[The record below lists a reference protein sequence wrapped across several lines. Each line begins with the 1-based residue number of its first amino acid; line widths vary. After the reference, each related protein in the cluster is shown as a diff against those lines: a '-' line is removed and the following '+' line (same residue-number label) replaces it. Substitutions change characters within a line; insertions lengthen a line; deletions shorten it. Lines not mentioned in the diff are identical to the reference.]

1 MSIFRNFRRTAT
13 AALSLSVAVALLVLF
28 AVSADAQVRVLKFG
42 HVLQPDHPYHKMA
55 LKFKEEIEKRNV
67 GLEVRIFPAGQLG
80 NESTLIEGLQ
90 IGSVDISTITSA
102 VTANFVPDFQV
113 FSLPFIFRD
122 AGHLFRVMDGEIGDE
137 MATKMLDAGLVKLGY
152 VYGGTRDLY
161 TSKAVRQLSDLKG
174 LKIRTM
180 KTTSIIDTWNALGAI
195 ATPIAW
201 PDVPVSLKQKL
212 IDGGEGTGVSY
223 RSMTFYK
230 DAKYFTRL
238 AYIFSWH
245 NFMMS
250 KIVYDSLTPVQQRA
264 VMDAAK
270 IAEVYERN
278 VFLDQEAA
286 LFDELKSKGAEIII
300 PTDRAKWVE
309 TISKVYDDS
318 AEKVGG
324 RARIDRILNY

>member
-1 MSIFRNFRRTAT
+1 MSIFCSLRRV
-13 AALSLSVAVALLVLF
+13 AAGAA
-28 AVSADAQVRVLKFG
+28 AVSGGIALMVLGATDGVAADKVLKFG
-42 HVLQPDHPYHKMA
+42 HVLQLDHPYHKMA
-55 LKFKEEIEKRNV
+55 LKFKEEVEARNV
-67 GLEVRIFPAGQLG
+67 GLEVKIFPASQLG

-90 IGSVDISTITSA
+90 IGSVDVSTITSA
-102 VTANFVPDFQV
+102 VTANFVPEFQV

-122 AGHLFRVMDGEIGDE
+122 AGHLFRVMDSEIGDR
-137 MATKMLDAGLVKLGY
+137 MAAKMLDVGLVKLGFG
-152 VYGGTRDLY
+152 YGGARDLY
-161 TSKAVRQLSDLKG
+161 THKPVRNLDDLKG

-180 KTTSIIDTWNALGAI
+180 KTTAIVDTWNALGAI

-238 AYIFSWH
+238 TYIVSWH

-250 KIVYDSLTPVQQRA
+250 KITYDSLSPEQKQA
-264 VMDAAK
+264 VLDSGK
-270 IAEVYERN
+270 IAEIYERQ
-278 VFLDQEAA
+278 VFIDQEKA
-286 LFDELKSKGAEIII
+286 LFDELTAKGAEIVV
-300 PTDRAKWVE
+300 PSDRAKWVE
-309 TISKVYDDS
+309 TISSVYDKN

-324 RARIDRILNY
+324 RDRIDMIRNF

>member
-1 MSIFRNFRRTAT
+1 MSIFRSFRQI
-13 AALSLSVAVALLVLF
+13 AAGAAVLTGGIALMMLG
-28 AVSADAQVRVLKFG
+28 AADAAAADKVLKFG
-42 HVLQPDHPYHKMA
+42 HVLQLDHPYHKMA
-55 LKFKEEIEKRNV
+55 LKFKEEVEARNV
-67 GLEVRIFPAGQLG
+67 GLEVKVFPASQLG

-90 IGSVDISTITSA
+90 IGSVDVSTITSA
-102 VTANFVPDFQV
+102 VTANFVPEFQV

-122 AGHLFRVMDGEIGDE
+122 AGHLFRVMDSEIGDQ
-137 MATKMLDAGLVKLGY
+137 MAAKMLDAGLVKLGFG
-152 VYGGTRDLY
+152 YGGARDLY
-161 TSKAVRQLSDLKG
+161 THKAVRSLDDLKG

-180 KTTSIIDTWNALGAI
+180 KTTAIVDTWNALGAI

-238 AYIFSWH
+238 TYIVSWH

-250 KIVYDSLTPVQQRA
+250 KITFDSLTPAQQQA
-264 VMDAAK
+264 VLDSGK
-270 IAEVYERN
+270 VAEIYERQ
-278 VFLDQEAA
+278 VFIDQEKA
-286 LFDELKSKGAEIII
+286 LFEELKAKGAEIIV
-300 PTDRAKWVE
+300 PSDRDKWVE
-309 TISKVYDDS
+309 TIASVYDKN

-324 RARIDRILNY
+324 RDRIDRIRNF

>member
-1 MSIFRNFRRTAT
+1 MSIIRSFRR
-13 AALSLSVAVALLVLF
+13 AASAAVSLSAVAAVSLLF
-28 AVSADAQVRVLKFG
+28 ATNADAADKVIKFG

-55 LKFKEEIEKRNV
+55 LKFKEEVEASNV
-67 GLEVRIFPAGQLG
+67 GLEVKIFPASQLG

-90 IGSVDISTITSA
+90 IGSVDVSTITSA
-102 VTANFVPDFQV
+102 VTANFIPDFQV
-113 FSLPFIFRD
+113 FSLPFIFRN
-122 AGHLFRVMDGEIGDE
+122 AGHLFRVMDSEIGDK
-137 MATKMLDAGLVKLGY
+137 MAEKMLGAGLVKLGY
-152 VYGGTRDLY
+152 GYGGTRDLY
-161 TSKAVRQLSDLKG
+161 THKAVRSLGDLKG

-180 KTTSIIDTWNALGAI
+180 KTTAIIDTWNALGAI

-250 KIVYDSLTPVQQRA
+250 KKIFDGLSPAQKKA
-264 VMDAAK
+264 VKDAGK
-270 IAEVYERN
+270 IAEVYERK

-286 LFDELKSKGAEIII
+286 LFAELEGKGAEIIV
-300 PTDRAKWVE
+300 PADRAKWVE
-309 TISKVYDDS
+309 TISSVYDS
-318 AEKVGG
+318 NAAKVGG
-324 RARIDRILNY
+324 RDRIDMVLNF

>member
-1 MSIFRNFRRTAT
+1 MNKFQKLRRTVMAGG
-13 AALSLSVAVALLVLF
+13 ALLAIG
-28 AVSADAQVRVLKFG
+28 AVSLGAPAFAGSDTRTLKFA
-42 HVLQPDHPYHKMA
+42 HVLQPDHPYNLMA
-55 LKFKEEIEKRNV
+55 LKFKEELEARNV
-67 GLEVRIFPAGQLG
+67 GLSVDIFPAGQLG

-102 VTANFVPDFQV
+102 VTANFVPEFQV

-122 AGHLFRVMDGEIGDE
+122 AGHLFRVMDGEIGAE
-137 MATKMLDAGLVKLGY
+137 MATKLENVGLVKLGY
-152 VYGGTRDLY
+152 AYGGTRDLY
-161 TSKAVRQLSDLKG
+161 TSTAVRELADLKG

-223 RSMTFYK
+223 RSMTFYN

-250 KIVYDSLTPVQQRA
+250 KTVFDSLTPVQQTA
-264 VMDAAK
+264 VLDAAK
-270 IAEVYERN
+270 IAEGYERS
-278 VFLDQEAA
+278 VFLEQEAA
-286 LFDELKSKGAEIII
+286 LFGELASKGAEIIT
-300 PTDRAKWVE
+300 PSDRAKWVE
-309 TISKVYDDS
+309 TISSVYDDN

-324 RARIDRILNY
+324 RDRIDRILNY

>member
-1 MSIFRNFRRTAT
+1 MSIFRSFRQI
-13 AALSLSVAVALLVLF
+13 AAGAAVLTGGIALMMLG
-28 AVSADAQVRVLKFG
+28 AADAAAADKVLKFG

-55 LKFKEEIEKRNV
+55 LKFKEEVEARNV
-67 GLEVRIFPAGQLG
+67 GLEVKVFPASQLG

-90 IGSVDISTITSA
+90 IGSVDVSTITSA
-102 VTANFVPDFQV
+102 VTANFVPEFQV

-122 AGHLFRVMDGEIGDE
+122 AGHLFRVMDSEIGDR
-137 MATKMLDAGLVKLGY
+137 MAAKMLDAGLVKLGFG
-152 VYGGTRDLY
+152 YGGARDLY
-161 TSKAVRQLSDLKG
+161 THKAVRTLDDLKG

-180 KTTSIIDTWNALGAI
+180 KTTAIVDTWNALGAI

-238 AYIFSWH
+238 TYIVSWH

-250 KIVYDSLTPVQQRA
+250 KITFDSLSPAQKQA
-264 VMDAAK
+264 VLDSGK
-270 IAEVYERN
+270 VAEIYERQ
-278 VFLDQEAA
+278 VFIDQEKA
-286 LFDELKSKGAEIII
+286 LFEELKAKGAEIIV
-300 PTDRAKWVE
+300 PSDRDKWVE
-309 TISKVYDDS
+309 TIASVYDKN

-324 RARIDRILNY
+324 RDRIDMIRNF